1 MVKAQTGVTMRLLIS
16 SLTYLV
22 LASPGI
28 TIAQTKEPPVVPG
41 AQVPGQQ
48 TAEEKLYAEDG
59 GARGGTLESIIVP
72 PKAKAQFS
80 LILETVWARGLAD
93 GGTITLENKR
103 KIARDAE
110 GRIYME
116 RWLLV
121 PRDGKQ
127 QSQMTAIQISDPLK
141 HTLYSCFPHDSK
153 KRCQLVT
160 YTPSPDTVFN
170 FFGSSQTIGD
180 YGDTVWLDLGKQLV
194 SGVETVGQRVTE
206 HYNQGAFGNDRVMT
220 VEREFWYSPKL
231 GFNLLSTRSD
241 PRIGKQT
248 FTVTNLILSDP
259 DANLFEVPEG
269 YSVVDDRQTAPA
281 EN

>member
-1 MVKAQTGVTMRLLIS
+1 MRRLIS
-16 SLTYLV
+16 SLIFFSFF
-22 LASPGI
+22 APAIS
-28 TIAQTKEPPVVPG
+28 IAQTKEPPVVPG
-41 AQVPGQQ
+41 ARVPGQQ

-59 GARGGTLESIIVP
+59 GARGSTLESIIVP
-72 PKAKAQFS
+72 PKAKAPFS

-93 GGTITLENKR
+93 GGTINLENKR
-103 KIARDAE
+103 KIARDAD
-110 GRIYME
+110 GRIYQE

-127 QSQMTAIQISDPLK
+127 ESVMTAIQISDPIA
-141 HTLYSCFPHDSK
+141 HTLYSCFPRDSK

-170 FFGSSQTIGD
+170 FFGSTHTISEM
-180 YGDTVWLDLGKQLV
+180 GDTVWVDLGKQLV
-194 SGVETVGQRVTE
+194 SGVECVGQRVTE
-206 HYNQGAFGNDRVMT
+206 NYNQGAFGNDRMMT
-220 VEREFWYSPKL
+220 IEREFWYSQKL

-241 PRIGKQT
+241 PRIGKQI

-259 DANLFEVPEG
+259 DPNLFQLPGG
-269 YSVVDDRQTAPA
+269 YTVVDDRKTEPP